1 MEQVPYS
8 LVILFMIIFGASTWL
23 LSWAIKRLRKALN
36 TAEKTLKKLDRRL
49 MREESLSIKL
59 ASALRE
65 HDVKFDEVDAILEEM
80 RLLHNSS

>member
-49 MREESLSIKL
+49 MREESLSTKL
-59 ASALRE
+59 AAALRE